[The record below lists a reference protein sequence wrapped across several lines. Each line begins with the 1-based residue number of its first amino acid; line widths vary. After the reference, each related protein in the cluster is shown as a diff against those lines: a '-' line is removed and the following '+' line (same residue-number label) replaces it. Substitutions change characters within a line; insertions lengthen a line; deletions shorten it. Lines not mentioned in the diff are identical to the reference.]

1 MPFSTAIAAGGVRC
15 VSRGR
20 TACLLPPLPRHGTT
34 KVQSLG
40 PRLLLSAPWVPQC
53 GAGTPRDGLSP
64 SLPPL
69 PEAAKGA
76 LGSPPQ
82 VTPCA
87 LQGSSPP
94 FCPHALLSELFAL
107 LTFPQLAA
115 ILPASKGLLITLMR
129 SGETKSFCDLTRGGG
144 GWEGGEIRA
153 RTSADVRGVKQ
164 PLPPPLLSP
173 TFTSSRKKR
182 REMWTEGLKRIKQLL
197 KRNSFCLSKEQT
209 DTPKTVR
216 ISVGVIAEALQG

>member
-1 MPFSTAIAAGGVRC
+1 MSAGGGLPVC
-15 VSRGR
+15 SHPSHV
-20 TACLLPPLPRHGTT
+20 TAQPKCNPWAHGCCCLLRGCRS
-34 KVQSLG
+34 VGLG
-40 PRLLLSAPWVPQC
+40 PP
-53 GAGTPRDGLSP
+53 GMG
-64 SLPPL
+64 SLPPPPSFQRRL
-69 PEAAKGA
+69 RELWGP
-76 LGSPPQ
+76 PPQ

-129 SGETKSFCDLTRGGG
+129 SGETKRFCDLTRGGG